1 MSSSNELTFARR
13 HGRTVLTHSR
23 VAAPLTLVRPFELPH
38 GRQLVQLIT
47 LGPGFCAGDRIE
59 LRITADEGADVV
71 ITTTAATRVLS
82 MRDDD
87 HAEQRVT
94 IAAHAGATVQYYPL
108 LTIPFPESAFAQTT
122 RIDADATARVGV
134 LETWAMG
141 RTARGEYLR
150 FRSLSS
156 RTLLAVDGEI
166 RYADATELRPAEV
179 DLAGAGILAR
189 RRYLASGFWYGATIG
204 DTARDGASADD
215 LLIAFAM
222 SAPQIAYLRALASD
236 ALALDRALADA
247 TRTIAAAWRVPPVSL
262 ARFHN

>member
-1 MSSSNELTFARR
+1 MSCSNELTFARR
-13 HGRTVLTHSR
+13 RGRTVLTHSR
-23 VAAPLTLVRPFELPH
+23 VAAPLTLVRPFELPN

-47 LGPGFCAGDRIE
+47 LGPGFCAGDRIA

-71 ITTTAATRVLS
+71 VTTTAATRVLS
-82 MRDDD
+82 MPADDR
-87 HAEQRVT
+87 AEQQIT

-108 LTIPFPESAFAQTT
+108 VTIPFPESAFAQTM
-122 RIDADATARVGV
+122 RVDAHATARVGV

-141 RTARGEYLR
+141 RAARGEYLR

-156 RTLLAVDGEI
+156 RTLLSVDGEI
-166 RYADATELRPAEV
+166 RYADATELHPGEI
-179 DLAGAGILAR
+179 DLSGAGVLAR

-204 DTARDGASADD
+204 DTAQDGASADD

-222 SAPQIAYLRALASD
+222 SGPQIAYLRALAGD
-236 ALALDRALADA
+236 ALALERALTRA
-247 TRTIAAAWRVPPVSL
+247 TETIAAAWRVPAVSL